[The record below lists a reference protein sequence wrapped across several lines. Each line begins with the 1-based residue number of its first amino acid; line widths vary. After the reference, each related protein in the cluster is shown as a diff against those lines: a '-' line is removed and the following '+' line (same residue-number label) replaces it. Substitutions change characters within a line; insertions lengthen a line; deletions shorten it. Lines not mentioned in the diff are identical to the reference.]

1 MDTREFWIDN
11 MLRIAEPVLRS
22 LAGGTLRRDMPLKC
36 PPSMTDCAEHTYLE
50 ALGRT
55 LMGVAPWLEHTAE
68 DEREERLRAEYAEL
82 ARAAIANAVD
92 PRSPDR
98 MNFSV
103 GGQPIVDAAFLA
115 EGLLR
120 APHELWE
127 KLGGTTKAPLI
138 ACMKKTRSRKPCY
151 SNWLLFSAIIEAFLC
166 RVGEADWDRMRVDY
180 ALRKH
185 MEWYLGDGVYGDG
198 PEFHFDYYNSY
209 VIQPMLVDI
218 LDAVGG
224 ESGDWAAMREPVRR
238 RATRYAS
245 ILERLINR
253 DGSYPVMGRSSAYRF
268 GAFQSLAQA
277 ALNKELELPPAQ
289 VRCALTAVIG
299 KVMSYPDVFD
309 GDGWLNIGV
318 CGEQPSLGEYYISTG
333 SLYLCCAV
341 FLPLGLPRSDEF
353 WSGGDRPWTARRIW
367 DGEDVPQDHSI

>member
-1 MDTREFWIDN
+1 
-11 MLRIAEPVLRS
+11 
-22 LAGGTLRRDMPLKC
+22 
-36 PPSMTDCAEHTYLE
+36 
-50 ALGRT
+50 
-55 LMGVAPWLEHTAE
+55 MGQ
-68 DEREERLRAEYAEL
+68 
-82 ARAAIANAVD
+82 NA
-92 PRSPDR
+92 
-98 MNFSV
+98 
-103 GGQPIVDAAFLA
+103 
-115 EGLLR
+115 
-120 APHELWE
+120 
-127 KLGGTTKAPLI
+127 
-138 ACMKKTRSRKPCY
+138 
-151 SNWLLFSAIIEAFLC
+151 
-166 RVGEADWDRMRVDY
+166 VDY

-218 LDAVGG
+218 LDAVGD

-238 RATRYAS
+238 RAARYAS

-277 ALNKELELPPAQ
+277 ALNKELELPTAQ

-318 CGEQPSLGEYYISTG
+318 CGEQPSLGEYYISTAAFIYAAPC
-333 SLYLCCAV
+333 SCRSVC
-341 FLPLGLPRSDEF
+341 LGAMNSGAAAIGRGQLEEF
-353 WSGGDRPWTARRIW
+353 GAARTCRRIIRYDIRKW
-367 DGEDVPQDHSI
+367 EA

>member
-1 MDTREFWIDN
+1 
-11 MLRIAEPVLRS
+11 MLKIADPVLRS
-22 LAGGTLRRDMPLKC
+22 LAGGTLRADMPLKC
-36 PPSMTDCAEHTYLE
+36 PPSMTDCGEHTYLE

-55 LMGVAPWLEHTAE
+55 VMGIAPWLEHTAE
-68 DEREERLRAEYAEL
+68 DACEGRLRAEYAEL
-82 ARAAIANAVD
+82 TRKAIANAVD
-92 PRSPDR
+92 PDSPDR

-120 APHELWE
+120 APTELWQ
-127 KLGGTTKAPLI
+127 KLDGQTKARLI
-138 ACMKKTRSRKPCY
+138 DCMKQTRSRKPCY

-166 RVGEADWDRMRVDY
+166 RAGEADWDRMRVDY

-209 VIQPMLVDI
+209 VIQPMLSDI
-218 LDAVGG
+218 LDAVGD

-238 RATRYAS
+238 RAARYAS
-245 ILERLINR
+245 ILERFINC

-277 ALNKELELPPAQ
+277 ALNGELELPAAQ
-289 VRCALTAVIG
+289 VRCALTAVIR
-299 KVMSYPDVFD
+299 KVMSYHGMFD
-309 GDGWLNIGV
+309 GGGWLNIGV
-318 CGEQPSLGEYYISTG
+318 CGEQPSLGEDYISTG
-333 SLYLCCAV
+333 SLYLCMAV
-341 FLPLGLPRSDEF
+341 FLPLGLPQSDEF
-353 WSGGDRPWTARRIW
+353 WSGAEQPWTACRIW
-367 DGEDVPQDHSI
+367 SGEDVPQDHSI

>member
-22 LAGGTLRRDMPLKC
+22 LAGGALRRDMPLKR

-127 KLGGTTKAPLI
+127 KLGGTTKAQLI
-138 ACMKKTRSRKPCY
+138 ACMKETRSRKPCY
-151 SNWLLFSAIIEAFLC
+151 SNWLLFSAIIEAF
-166 RVGEADWDRMRVDY
+166 R
-180 ALRKH
+180 
-185 MEWYLGDGVYGDG
+185 
-198 PEFHFDYYNSY
+198 
-209 VIQPMLVDI
+209 
-218 LDAVGG
+218 
-224 ESGDWAAMREPVRR
+224 
-238 RATRYAS
+238 
-245 ILERLINR
+245 
-253 DGSYPVMGRSSAYRF
+253 RSSAASGR
-268 GAFQSLAQA
+268 
-277 ALNKELELPPAQ
+277 
-289 VRCALTAVIG
+289 RIG
-299 KVMSYPDVFD
+299 TE
-309 GDGWLNIGV
+309 
-318 CGEQPSLGEYYISTG
+318 CGSITPCVST
-333 SLYLCCAV
+333 
-341 FLPLGLPRSDEF
+341 
-353 WSGGDRPWTARRIW
+353 WSGISVTEFTATAPNFTLTITTVMLSSLCWSIFLTPWAMRAAIGRQCVSLFGGARPDMRASLS
-367 DGEDVPQDHSI
+367 G